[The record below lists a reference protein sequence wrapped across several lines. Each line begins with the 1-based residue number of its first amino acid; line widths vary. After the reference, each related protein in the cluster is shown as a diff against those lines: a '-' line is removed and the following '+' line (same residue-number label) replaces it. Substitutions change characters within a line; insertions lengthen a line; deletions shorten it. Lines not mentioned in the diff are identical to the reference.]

1 MDTHFLITSR
11 AFAPTTGELDDEHDD
26 YINPGIF
33 ALAFADF
40 LEAELAE
47 RGYPAKFRC
56 QEDWGHWIELEHQGK
71 FTLAVGCANTGEE
84 IDGQAEHRVFL
95 SPDKPIIRKLFKK
108 IDVRNDLEKLGATLR
123 EVLENNPDINNVRVE
138 NAA

>member
-1 MDTHFLITSR
+1 METRFLMTSGE
-11 AFAPTTGELDDEHDD
+11 FAATPGKLDDQHDD

-33 ALAFADF
+33 ALELADF
-40 LEAELAE
+40 LERELAQ

-56 QEDWGHWIELEHQGK
+56 QEDWGHWMELEHQGN
-71 FTLAVGCANTGEE
+71 FTLAVCCANTGEE

-95 SPDKPIIRKLFKK
+95 SPDKPVIRKLFKK
-108 IDVRNDLEKLGATLR
+108 VDVRSDLEKLGVTLR
-123 EVLENNPDINNVRVE
+123 EVLEGNSAINNIRIE

>member
-1 MDTHFLITSR
+1 MDTHFLVTSG
-11 AFAPTTGELDDEHDD
+11 AFVATPGELDDEHED
-26 YINPGIF
+26 YINPGIY

-47 RGYPAKFRC
+47 RGYPVKFRC

-71 FTLAVGCANTGEE
+71 FTLAVCCANTGEE

-95 SPDKPIIRKLFKK
+95 SPDKPVIRKFFKK
-108 IDVRNDLEKLGATLR
+108 IDVRSDLEKLGATLR
-123 EVLENNPDINNVRVE
+123 EVLESNSAIKNVRVE
-138 NAA
+138 NAT